1 MKHCI
6 QGFLLVTILL
16 LSCSSTAQV
25 YKNLV
30 FEGAGIRGL
39 AYAGALKEL
48 ESQNMLILVE
58 RVGGTSAGAITAL
71 AVSLGYSGQELEEL
85 IYNTDFQRFNDGRF
99 IFIGGISRTT
109 KRFGWYRGEKITR
122 WIGSII
128 EKKTGNADITFQELH
143 QQGYKDLYITG
154 TSLNQQK
161 LLVFSHHNYPH
172 MRVKDAVRI
181 SISIPLYYSAVCIDK
196 EGRVLKQKKSTSCDN
211 VMVDGGIVGNFP
223 IHIFDST
230 RQENEGSVRIAN
242 QQTLGFRIDS
252 ESQIQFD
259 AEGQGLAPVTIGN
272 FRDYTGAFYLYV
284 LESLNRSSLTEEDW
298 ARTVSISSA
307 DIGPRVKRL
316 NKKQKEL
323 LIENGRK
330 AVARFLEVAEASS
343 DH

>member
-1 MKHCI
+1 MLYR
-6 QGFLLVTILL
+6 FLLITTLL
-16 LSCSSTAQV
+16 ISFSSTAQV

-48 ESQNMLILVE
+48 EKQGLLLPVE
-58 RVGGTSAGAITAL
+58 KVGGTSAGAITAL
-71 AVSLGYSGQELEEL
+71 AVSLGYSSHELEEL
-85 IYNTDFQRFNDGRF
+85 IYNTDFQQFNDGRF

-122 WIGSII
+122 WIGNII
-128 EKKTGNADITFQELH
+128 EKKTGNADITFLELH
-143 QQGYKDLYITG
+143 QQGYKELYITG

-172 MRVKDAVRI
+172 MKVKDAVRI
-181 SISIPLYYSAVCIDK
+181 SISIPLYYGAVCIDK
-196 EGRVLKQKKSTSCDN
+196 DGRVLKQKNNTSCDN

-230 RQENEGSVRIAN
+230 RQQNGETARVAN

-252 ESQIQFD
+252 DAQIQSD
-259 AEGQGLAPVTIGN
+259 AEGQGLAPVDIQN
-272 FRDYTGAFYLYV
+272 FMDYTGAFYIYV
-284 LESLNRSSLTEEDW
+284 LESLNRTPLTEEDW
-298 ARTVSISSA
+298 DRTVSISSA

-316 NKKQKEL
+316 NKEQKEL
-323 LIENGRK
+323 LIENGRM
-330 AVARFLEVAEASS
+330 AVVRFMEAGE
-343 DH
+343 DPTGL